1 MFFNLNFYNKY
12 VDKLIKLWFNINEGG
27 ITMPNNINKIIN
39 QFVLEISNLLGERL
53 KKVILY
59 GSYARGDYDKNSDID
74 IMILTDLTDKEIIE
88 YRIKVRELA
97 CDLELEN
104 DIMISPLV
112 RNVDKYNQRNEVKQ
126 KIKKC
131 EEAIA
136 LNANLLLKEIDFKD
150 KFDSIHS
157 EAELTNMQELLKD
170 MQKKRS
176 KVDAIN
182 KQFDEYEGRLTK

>member
-1 MFFNLNFYNKY
+1 
-12 VDKLIKLWFNINEGG
+12 
-27 ITMPNNINKIIN
+27 MPNNINKIIN

-112 RNVDKYNQRNEVKQ
+112 RNVDKYNQRTNVIPFYMNIQ
-126 KIKKC
+126 
-131 EEAIA
+131 EEGVIV
-136 LNANLLLKEIDFKD
+136 
-150 KFDSIHS
+150 H
-157 EAELTNMQELLKD
+157 
-170 MQKKRS
+170 
-176 KVDAIN
+176 
-182 KQFDEYEGRLTK
+182 G

>member
-112 RNVDKYNQRNEVKQ
+112 RNVDKYNQRTNVIPFYMNIQ
-126 KIKKC
+126 
-131 EEAIA
+131 EEGVIV
-136 LNANLLLKEIDFKD
+136 
-150 KFDSIHS
+150 H
-157 EAELTNMQELLKD
+157 
-170 MQKKRS
+170 
-176 KVDAIN
+176 
-182 KQFDEYEGRLTK
+182 G